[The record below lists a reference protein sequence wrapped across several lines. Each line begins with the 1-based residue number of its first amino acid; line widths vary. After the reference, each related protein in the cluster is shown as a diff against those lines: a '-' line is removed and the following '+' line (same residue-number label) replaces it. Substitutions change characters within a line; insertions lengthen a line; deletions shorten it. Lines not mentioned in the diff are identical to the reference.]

1 MGMKEKINTSLQS
14 LSLVAAVGLATWY
27 FYAGDV
33 SIKLVL
39 TTLILTVAII
49 EVASL
54 SLIAKVYP
62 ESHTQF
68 KIGIIA
74 ALVILLGLKTM
85 LPSLF
90 PSLTVTVIAI
100 NFFYNFYTNT
110 KRKKG
115 TFKRKKG
122 KKLQF

>member
-1 MGMKEKINTSLQS
+1 MKEKINTSLHS
-14 LSLVAAVGLATWY
+14 LSLVAAFGLAAWY

-33 SIKLVL
+33 SLHKLLTVL
-39 TTLILTVAII
+39 IITVAII
-49 EVASL
+49 EVISL
-54 SLIAKVYP
+54 FLVSKMYP

-68 KIGIIA
+68 KIGIVA
-74 ALVILLGLKTM
+74 ALIILLGIKTM

-90 PSLTVTVIAI
+90 TPLTITVFAV
-100 NFFYNFYTNT
+100 NFFYNFYANA

-115 TFKRKKG
+115 SFKRRRG